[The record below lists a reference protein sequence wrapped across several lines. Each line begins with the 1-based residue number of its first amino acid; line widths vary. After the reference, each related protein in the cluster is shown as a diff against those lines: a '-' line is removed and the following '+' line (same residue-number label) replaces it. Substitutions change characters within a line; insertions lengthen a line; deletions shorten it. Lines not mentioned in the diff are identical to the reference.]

1 LRGTVEGHSIQIT
14 GRSKAIAA
22 GQLTAEHLPAV
33 RTGLEC
39 LLFVDG
45 TISASFWFIDEPRV
59 EGRAFV
65 EHLGP
70 HHDVDRIVLLSGD
83 REAEVRHLASAV
95 GITEVHAGKSPEE
108 KLAMVRQEAGRGR
121 TLFVGDGINDAPA
134 MLAATVGVAFGHGAD
149 IVAEAAGAVILDP
162 SLRKIDELMHIGR
175 RMRIIA
181 LESAVGGM
189 VLSLAGM
196 VAAAFGYL
204 PPIAGA
210 ITQEVIDVLAVLN
223 AIRVAIPPSQQS
235 DMRA

>member
-1 LRGTVEGHSIQIT
+1 
-14 GRSKAIAA
+14 
-22 GQLTAEHLPAV
+22 
-33 RTGLEC
+33 
-39 LLFVDG
+39 
-45 TISASFWFIDEPRV
+45 
-59 EGRAFV
+59 
-65 EHLGP
+65 
-70 HHDVDRIVLLSGD
+70 
-83 REAEVRHLASAV
+83 
-95 GITEVHAGKSPEE
+95 
-108 KLAMVRQEAGRGR
+108 MVRQEAGRGR